1 MSSDEY
7 LLSTCIHEILHFAW
21 FELWQQNFPHIPQ
34 TEYEYPHPSWLI
46 SEIALE
52 PLFRFSKLKNLIT
65 DKFFAYEYFYHEKIN
80 NQTISSIAN
89 KIFSESENIL
99 KFQQKMFDYFYNNPK
114 AKKLIK

>member
-21 FELWQQNFPHIPQ
+21 FELWKQNFPNIPQ

-114 AKKLIK
+114 SKKLIK